1 MRLPCAGADRP
12 ESQVQALPPELR
24 GSGRAWT
31 APFLHYEP
39 IEESQNE
46 PGFFVTFHTIIEVR
60 NLNGKSWKG
69 YVRAMSL

>member
-39 IEESQNE
+39 IEESQ
-46 PGFFVTFHTIIEVR
+46 
-60 NLNGKSWKG
+60 K
-69 YVRAMSL
+69 